1 MNEIKVKKI
10 NPIEDS
16 IDEYE
21 FLNNAIE
28 DYFKNTSFNK
38 DFFYQSIISDYDN
51 FNEEIAMIIS
61 FPLLSIGLITL
72 ATSSS
77 NIFPMFLIFLSFLL
91 LTLYILNTNFEYSI
105 HKIVKKIRNKHMDLF
120 YPLKN
125 DEIISIIRE
134 NYSKKDEI
142 LYKMGLVPINKFEIN
157 KIIGQK
163 NPDIITDNIKVV
175 NAILR
180 EFYFSNK
187 IYEKKKK
194 IEENQKEIIDIVN
207 SPDFLNNKYFN
218 VEYGVEN
225 GPQLQEYLE
234 GDKKDIIDYINDKCL
249 KEYNRESSFIKI
261 KS

>member
-16 IDEYE
+16 INEYE

-28 DYFKNTSFNK
+28 DYFQNTSFNED
-38 DFFYQSIISDYDN
+38 DFYPRIIEEYNNKNN
-51 FNEEIAMIIS
+51 FLAFLLIPILLFININAILNNQFILIL
-61 FPLLSIGLITL
+61 FLLSIFLTIMCLIH
-72 ATSSS
+72 S
-77 NIFPMFLIFLSFLL
+77 NFFYKI
-91 LTLYILNTNFEYSI
+91 Y
-105 HKIVKKIRNKHMDLF
+105 KIVKKIKNKHMDLF

-142 LYKMGLVPINKFEIN
+142 LYRMGIVPINKFEIN
-157 KIIGQK
+157 EIIGQK

>member
-16 IDEYE
+16 INEYE

-28 DYFKNTSFNK
+28 DYFQNTSFNED
-38 DFFYQSIISDYDN
+38 DFYPRIIEEYNNKNN
-51 FNEEIAMIIS
+51 FLAFLLIPILLFININAILNNQFILIL
-61 FPLLSIGLITL
+61 FLLSIFLTIMCLIH
-72 ATSSS
+72 S
-77 NIFPMFLIFLSFLL
+77 NFFYKI
-91 LTLYILNTNFEYSI
+91 Y
-105 HKIVKKIRNKHMDLF
+105 KIVKKIKNKHMDLF

-261 KS
+261 TC